1 MYYTTVRGPDILR
14 NVAVSGYVKFYQI
27 NKFFLYRLFCF
38 IGKMSLRSEEVA
50 SQAVVRRLL
59 V

>member
-14 NVAVSGYVKFYQI
+14 NVAVSEYVKFYQI

-50 SQAVVRRLL
+50 SQAVV
-59 V
+59 